1 MPGRVV
7 VAGGGIAGI
16 ACARALVAAGV
27 RVEVRDRGRVVGGRM
42 ASRWID
48 GRIVDS
54 GASYLTVASPEF
66 RAVVEDWTLRGVARA
81 WTDRFHSYDPAGGL
95 ADAAPG
101 PVRYGAA
108 RGVRSLVADL
118 VARGRVQVRQ
128 QSPITMVTA
137 GPTVDGERADFVVLA
152 MPDPQA
158 IRHLGSEFGAAREAV
173 GGRAYT
179 PALAL
184 LAGWPRRS
192 WPAID
197 GVFVNDDPTL
207 SWVCDDGRRR
217 GDGAPVLVAHST
229 PEFAAGRLTD
239 PGAAA
244 GELAAAVRRVLSIA
258 DEPDWTHVQR
268 WSFAK
273 PVESHDEPF
282 WLSDDGL
289 GLAGDGWGR
298 SKIETA
304 WQSGD
309 GIGRAIAA
317 RLT

>member
-7 VAGGGIAGI
+7 VAGGGIAGV

-27 RVEVRDRGRVVGGRM
+27 QVEVRDRGRVVGGRM

-54 GASYLTVASPEF
+54 GASYLTASSPEF
-66 RAVVEDWTLRGVARA
+66 QAVVEDWALRGVARA
-81 WTDRFHSYDPAGGL
+81 WTTRFHAYDPAGGL
-95 ADAAPG
+95 TEAPPG
-101 PVRYGAA
+101 PVRYSSA
-108 RGVRSLVADL
+108 RGIRSLVADL
-118 VARGRVQVRQ
+118 VARGGVRVRQ
-128 QSPITMVTA
+128 QSPVTTVA
-137 GPTVDGERADFVVLA
+137 PGPTVDGERADFVVLA

-158 IRHLGSEFGAAREAV
+158 IRHLGPGFAAAREAV
-173 GGRAYT
+173 AGRAYAPT
-179 PALAL
+179 LAL

-192 WPAID
+192 WPTID

-207 SWVCDDGRRR
+207 GWVCDDGRRR
-217 GDGAPVLVAHST
+217 GDDAPVLVAHST
-229 PEFAAGRLTD
+229 PAFAAGRLTD

-244 GELAAAVRRVLSIA
+244 AELTAAVRRVLGIA
-258 DEPDWTHVQR
+258 DEPAWTYVQR

-273 PVESHDEPF
+273 PVAARDEPF

-298 SKIETA
+298 SKVETA
-304 WQSGD
+304 WRSGD
-309 GIGRAIAA
+309 GLGRAIAA
-317 RLT
+317 RLA